1 MDDDS
6 LEEQIRQTSEDS
18 RALRELM
25 EGERGKLRQSLEELQ
40 QLHSQVS
47 TPISQWRECTWV
59 PYPLP
64 LLWDAA
70 LFHDVL
76 MGLWPSWGTRCLQE
90 RKISPHSAHV
100 RLAGTEIAVHTA
112 PRPLSDVFPS
122 SSRARSCQVKEQL
135 IFTGISFITFET
147 FFFSALGKLLL
158 PLLFLSCLIMI
169 PSLLWTLKD
178 ISTLIWKMLK
188 DLGDASPRKGF
199 LRSVLGHTL
208 DQTYAGVTTW
218 GAPVHSHTYLPF
230 LAWVKFLTLKI
241 PSLSTPVSFTIIL
254 EKYIY
259 SLH

>member
-122 SSRARSCQVKEQL
+122 SSWARSCQVKEQL

-147 FFFSALGKLLL
+147 FFFFFSSWELTVAPAISFLLDHDSISL
-158 PLLFLSCLIMI
+158 VNTKGHQYSDLKNIKGLRRCFTQKGVFEICARTH
-169 PSLLWTLKD
+169 LLWTRHMQEWQLGKHLYTA
-178 ISTLIWKMLK
+178 TL
-188 DLGDASPRKGF
+188 
-199 LRSVLGHTL
+199 TC
-208 DQTYAGVTTW
+208 
-218 GAPVHSHTYLPF
+218 
-230 LAWVKFLTLKI
+230 
-241 PSLSTPVSFTIIL
+241 LSWPG
-254 EKYIY
+254 
-259 SLH
+259 